1 VLFVKIVDFVPLRKT
16 NETICQVIL
25 GCETKRGIIDI
36 YMYLL
41 SKFDKRRYDAMKN
54 RENSV
59 DTDLMVKSTSTSYLC
74 LPTPNRQNQQHLHCL
89 DQTQQ
94 DAHDED
100 YEEDEEDNL
109 DDYVEEKEHESVD
122 LCDTELI
129 DNVYEPDHTDSD
141 INQYENDDTQDVT
154 QDNAMFTD
162 ILNSCCIEKNN
173 LLYDLDNTIIYKS
186 NDDDEEDTGL
196 DLYPVK
202 EDDNKIRGNNYSEM
216 LYFESINLQPVAQK
230 YQIPSETKTPTTT
243 LQLKDI
249 GCSSTAV
256 AQRTKYLPRQNTNL
270 YNLTMPFP
278 PSNPLKTAQYNQIK
292 LAANANL
299 ENNSFSD
306 TDSSIAQK
314 GGPCCFKWTPNGKN
328 LQKFKQKLNPTI
340 QKISHTS
347 TDLAK
352 MRNDEIENDLLA
364 RLTSSGNNNNN
375 NSSSSSNRKVKFQVK

>member
-1 VLFVKIVDFVPLRKT
+1 MFDASSANHCIQTSILISFIENIFFRETNFFRKT
-16 NETICQVIL
+16 EIKYL
-25 GCETKRGIIDI
+25 KRAYLPCSYYYCIFFQIIRN
-36 YMYLL
+36 LL
-41 SKFDKRRYDAMKN
+41 FQ
-54 RENSV
+54 
-59 DTDLMVKSTSTSYLC
+59 TS
-74 LPTPNRQNQQHLHCL
+74 R
-89 DQTQQ
+89 
-94 DAHDED
+94 
-100 YEEDEEDNL
+100 
-109 DDYVEEKEHESVD
+109 
-122 LCDTELI
+122 
-129 DNVYEPDHTDSD
+129 
-141 INQYENDDTQDVT
+141 YENDDTQDVT

-314 GGPCCFKWTPNGKN
+314 GGPCCFV
-328 LQKFKQKLNPTI
+328 I
-340 QKISHTS
+340 Y
-347 TDLAK
+347 
-352 MRNDEIENDLLA
+352 EN
-364 RLTSSGNNNNN
+364 
-375 NSSSSSNRKVKFQVK
+375 